1 MGKTTGFME
10 YKRELPVDSPVEE
23 RIKSYKEFHSH
34 LPEEILRQQGARCMD
49 CGVPTCHWG
58 CPLGNIIPDWND
70 LVYQN
75 RWKEAIDRLHKTN
88 NFPEFTGRVC
98 PAPCETACVLSIN
111 NDAVTIKEIERSIID
126 VAFQQGWVKPQPP
139 KVKTGKKVAVI
150 GSGPAGMA
158 AAQQLCRAGHTVTLF
173 EKSDR
178 IGGLLRYG
186 IPDFKMEKH
195 LIDRRLNQM
204 IEEGLMVKTGVNVGV
219 DITAD
224 QLKQEF
230 DAVVLGLGAMK
241 PRDLPIEGRD
251 LKGIHFAMDF
261 LEQQNRRVAGEE
273 IPPEQAI
280 TATDKRVVILGGG
293 DTGADCLGTS
303 HRHGAKHVYQYEI
316 LPKPPAARTETMPWP
331 YWPFI
336 LRTSSSH
343 EEGGER
349 DWSICTKRFSGDENG
364 CVKKLHGVR
373 VEFGEPGPDGRRP
386 MNEIPGSEFEI
397 DTELVLLAMG
407 FVGPVHDGLL
417 NDFGLEYTER
427 GNVKIDDNFMTS
439 VPGVFSAGDSSRGAS
454 LVVWAIMDGRQAAK
468 NVDLYLMGETEL
480 E

>member
-1 MGKTTGFME
+1 
-10 YKRELPVDSPVEE
+10 
-23 RIKSYKEFHSH
+23 
-34 LPEEILRQQGARCMD
+34 MD

-139 KVKTGKKVAVI
+139 RIKTGKKVAVI

-204 IEEGLMVKTGVNVGV
+204 IEEGLIVKTGVNVGV

-230 DAVVLGLGAMK
+230 DAVVLGIGAMK

-280 TATDKRVVILGGG
+280 TATGKRVVILGGG

-303 HRHGAKHVYQYEI
+303 HRQGAKHVYQYEI

-364 CVKKLHGVR
+364 CVKKLHGIK

-397 DTELVLLAMG
+397 ETELVLLAMG

-417 NDFGLEYTER
+417 NEFGLEYTER
-427 GNVKIDDNFMTS
+427 GNVKIDDKCMTS